1 MHQYVWGCFYE
12 EEKMFVDKVKIRVI
26 SGKGGDGAVT
36 FRREKYVPNGG
47 PNGGD
52 GGRGGDVIFRANR
65 SMNTLENFRYKR
77 KFTAGNGENGMRSNM
92 SGKDGENT
100 YVEVPVGT
108 VIFDS
113 ETGRVLCDMTE
124 DGQEVTAARG
134 GRGGRGNQHFATST
148 RQSPKFAKPGDEAE
162 EKNLIL
168 ELKTIADVG
177 LIGFPNVGKSTILS
191 MVTNAT
197 PKIANYHF
205 TTLSP
210 NLGIVR
216 YKNSD
221 DFIMADIPGLIEGA
235 SEGQGLGHQFLR
247 HVERTRLL
255 VHVLDA
261 SGMEGRDPKEDFDII
276 NSELEN
282 YSPEL
287 KKRKQIVVLNKTD
300 LMNFDT
306 KEEDINNLREYFEN
320 LGYSVYDTSAAMRQ
334 GLEPLLDEMVE
345 ELSHIE
351 KTPLLFTTE
360 EKVVYAPK
368 AEKEYEVGY
377 EDGMYF
383 VEGKMMRRLVGSVNL
398 EDYESSMYF
407 QRVLRNKG
415 IFRELEELGI
425 KDGDTVDIEG
435 LQFEYYR

>member
-1 MHQYVWGCFYE
+1 MELFLRKGRI
-12 EEKMFVDKVKIRVI
+12 MFVDKVKIRVI
-26 SGKGGDGAVT
+26 SGKGGDGAVS

-52 GGRGGDVIFRANR
+52 GGKGGDVIFRANKA
-65 SMNTLENFRYKR
+65 MNTLENFRYKR
-77 KFTAGNGENGMRSNM
+77 KYVAQNGANGQRSNM
-92 SGKDGENT
+92 SGKDGENI

-108 VIFDS
+108 VIFDAS
-113 ETGRVLCDMTE
+113 TGRAVCDMTE
-124 DGQEVTAARG
+124 DNQEFTVAKG

-162 EKNLIL
+162 ERDLVL

-221 DFIMADIPGLIEGA
+221 DFILADIPGLIEGA

-261 SGMEGRDPKEDFDII
+261 SGMEGRDPKEDFEII
-276 NSELEN
+276 NAELEN

-300 LMNFDT
+300 LMDYDT
-306 KEEDINNLREYFEN
+306 KEERIAELKKYFSDK
-320 LGYSVYDTSAAMRQ
+320 GYRVFDTSAAMRK
-334 GLEPLLDEMVE
+334 GLDPLLDTIVEMLAYTE
-345 ELSHIE
+345 R
-351 KTPLLFTTE
+351 TPLLFTVE